1 MVSIS
6 VITPSFNQGSFITA
20 TIDSVL
26 GQEGVDLQYMVLDG
40 GSSDETVS
48 ILKSYGSRLSWV
60 SEPDKGQS
68 DAINRGFALA
78 KGEILGWLNSDDLY
92 VPGTLA
98 KVAAEFERDTNLML
112 LYGKA
117 NHVDANGEFLN
128 EYPCAEFRLEAL
140 SYGCFICQ
148 PACFFRRSLFEA
160 ATGLDPSLQ
169 YAFDLDLWIKF
180 GLLKQKNPHWGY
192 NYIPQLLA
200 CSRMH
205 RGSKTIG
212 RRHEA
217 YLEIIAVV
225 KKHFNHVP
233 FNWIYGAE
241 EAASGQYDGYFRRHP
256 FSLLLLLKSLLKW
269 GWSNRHD
276 PIYILRIIEECSRHP
291 RQSADR
297 IGNRIGERF

>member
-6 VITPSFNQGSFITA
+6 IITPSFNQGPFIAA

-26 GQEGVDLQYMVLDG
+26 EQKDVDLKYMVLDG
-40 GSSDETVS
+40 GSSDETLS
-48 ILKSYGSRLSWV
+48 ILRSYGSRFSWV
-60 SEPDKGQS
+60 SEPDKGQA
-68 DAINRGFALA
+68 DAINKGFALI

-92 VPGTLA
+92 LPGTLA
-98 KVAAEFERDTNLML
+98 KVVAEFKKDAKLML

-117 NHVDANGEFLN
+117 NHVDVDGVFLD

-160 ATGLDPSLQ
+160 AGGLDPSLH

-180 GLLKQKNPHWGY
+180 GLLKHNHPDWNFSFSPH
-192 NYIPQLLA
+192 LLA

-205 RGSKTIG
+205 HSNKTLAK
-212 RRHEA
+212 RHEA

-225 KKHFNHVP
+225 KRHFNHVP

-241 EAASGQYDGYFRRHP
+241 ETASGPYDGYFRRRP
-256 FSLLLLLKSLLKW
+256 FSLMIFLKSLMKW

-276 PIYILRIIEECSRHP
+276 PIYMLRIVEECSRNP
-291 RQSADR
+291 RQSA
-297 IGNRIGERF
+297 NRIGKRVGERF